1 LKNLELNKHKQF
13 LIIQT
18 LLNKASSMNVLVL
31 GAGQLARMMA
41 LAVKPLNINIRAF
54 DVGSGNVVDPLST
67 NIIFGNLTQGIEFA
81 DFITAEFEHIDHQT
95 LALCQASGKL
105 RPSSQ
110 AIKVG
115 GDRRL
120 EKDLLVKCNI
130 ANAKHQIITTKADFD
145 QALAHLSFPLILKS
159 ALAGYDG
166 KGQWRLKDTAKADET
181 WLDIKA
187 FFDGGEQGVQHA
199 VVAEQMVP
207 FDREVSL
214 VGARDSQG
222 NTVVYPL
229 TENHHTN
236 GVLSV
241 SIATQVNETLQAQ
254 AKQVFDSIANE
265 LNYVGVLAIEF
276 FQIDEQLLVNEI
288 APRVHNS
295 GHWTQQGADTCQFEN
310 HLRAVCNLPLGSTE
324 LIRPSAMINI
334 LGEDEVPNAI
344 LNVPSTTL
352 HWYGKSKRAGRKMGH
367 INVSGNS
374 EKQLAER
381 LSLLADIL
389 PEAAF
394 EELKPYVT
402 GFKNKLS

>member
-1 LKNLELNKHKQF
+1 
-13 LIIQT
+13 
-18 LLNKASSMNVLVL
+18 MNVLVL

-54 DVGSGNVVDPLST
+54 DVGSGNVLDPLSG
-67 NIIFGNLTQGIEFA
+67 NVIFKDLTQGIESS

-120 EKDLLVKCNI
+120 EKELLIKCGV
-130 ANAKHQIITTKADFD
+130 ANAEHKIIATKADFD
-145 QALAHLSFPLILKS
+145 HALKNLSLPLILKS

-166 KGQWRLKDTAKADET
+166 KGQWRLKDKAQAEAI

-187 FFDGGEQGVQHA
+187 FFDGGEQGVKHA
-199 VVAEQMVP
+199 VVAEQMVS

-229 TENHHTN
+229 TENHHTD

-241 SIATQVNETLQAQ
+241 SIATAIDEKLQAQ

-265 LNYVGVLAIEF
+265 LNYIGVLAIEF
-276 FQIDEQLLVNEI
+276 FQIGEQLLVNEI

-310 HLRAVCNLPLGSTE
+310 HLRAVCDLPLGSTD
-324 LIRPSAMINI
+324 LVRPSAMINI
-334 LGEDEVPNAI
+334 LGEDEMPNEI
-344 LNVPSTTL
+344 LNVASATL

-374 EKQLAER
+374 EKQLATR
-381 LSLLADIL
+381 LMRLAEIL

-394 EELKPYVT
+394 NELKPYVSAYQKQL
-402 GFKNKLS
+402 G

>member
-1 LKNLELNKHKQF
+1 
-13 LIIQT
+13 
-18 LLNKASSMNVLVL
+18 MNVLVL

-41 LAVKPLNINIRAF
+41 LAVKPLNINVRAF
-54 DVGSGNVVDPLST
+54 DVGSGNVFDPLSS
-67 NIIFGNLTQGIEFA
+67 NIVFGDLTQGIEFA

-120 EKDLLVKCNI
+120 EKDLLVKCDV
-130 ANAKHQIITTKADFD
+130 ANAKHKIITTKADFD
-145 QALAHLSFPLILKS
+145 QALNSLTFPLILKS

-166 KGQWRLKDTAKADET
+166 KGQWRLKDQTNAEEI
-181 WLDIKA
+181 WHDIKD
-187 FFDGGEQGVQHA
+187 FFDGGAQGVTNA

-241 SIATQVNETLQAQ
+241 SIATQVNEALQAQ

-265 LNYVGVLAIEF
+265 LNYIGVLAIEF
-276 FQIDEQLLVNEI
+276 FQIGEQLLVNEI

-310 HLRAVCNLPLGSTE
+310 HLRAVCDLPLGSTA
-324 LIRPSAMINI
+324 LVRPSAMINI
-334 LGEDEVPNAI
+334 LGEEQVPNDI
-344 LNVPSTTL
+344 LNVASTTL

-367 INVSGNS
+367 INVSGKN
-374 EKQLAER
+374 EQELATR
-381 LSLLADIL
+381 LQLLADIL
-389 PEAAF
+389 PEEAF
-394 EELKPYVT
+394 DELKPYVT
-402 GFKNKLS
+402 AYQNKLS